1 MPTNAIDPTTLS
13 EITRA
18 LELFVGV
25 VADEVVDCVVNDVVV
40 VDGLVVGFVVVEVDV
55 GVGFV
60 VIEVDVEVGFVEVD
74 FDLEVGFVVVGV
86 VGVVIGFVVV

>member
-40 VDGLVVGFVVVEVDV
+40 SDDVMKDNAVNDDLVNDGCFTE
-55 GVGFV
+55 FR
-60 VIEVDVEVGFVEVD
+60 FSRWS
-74 FDLEVGFVVVGV
+74 LEKIRFCFKNSQKCEIV
-86 VGVVIGFVVV
+86 